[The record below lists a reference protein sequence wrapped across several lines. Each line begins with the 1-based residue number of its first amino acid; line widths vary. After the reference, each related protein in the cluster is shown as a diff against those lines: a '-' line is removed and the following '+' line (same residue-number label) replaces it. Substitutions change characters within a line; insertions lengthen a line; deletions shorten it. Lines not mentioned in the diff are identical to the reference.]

1 VISLS
6 QFGAASAL
14 ADAKIVAAMPHKMAW
29 KQADILI
36 FMSARLMVLAKHRG
50 ATILARACRGE
61 SGRIIIVHGRFRFTF
76 LFTVL
81 LLSLSGDGALQ
92 AAERTPEQ
100 DLVDRLQEEQRRRD
114 ERRQQDVYLP
124 ATPALEGLNLPDT
137 AGPCVTIKSIRFD
150 WLGEPVMTLRGYL
163 DALIAEVRGQCLG
176 VAAVQ
181 ELHRALNAALTAE
194 GYVTSRVLIPEQD
207 LADGELVFMLMA
219 GRVESV
225 TTEGLSPRQVRLAL
239 PVRKGRLL
247 NLRDLE
253 QAVENLGRV
262 RGLESSFDIRPGSA
276 NGASVLALSG
286 RQGPRLGGALILNE
300 KLYGSTAQGSAL
312 ANLEVGSPF
321 GLTDRL
327 VVSANTDL
335 HRTVSDQAWGAGLDY
350 DLGIGYWQ
358 LSAGFSR
365 QAYLNRVQ
373 GVLQRFDA
381 TGGTDTT
388 RLEAGRVLYRSSFS
402 RVGLAGL
409 FSYSDV
415 GNAIE
420 GATLQVSSYQ
430 LSSWGVRLDG
440 EHRWQRWQTGAGL
453 TAEYSTGHGPATAL
467 AGGGAIA
474 DVHNHRLLLTASA
487 LYPLTWQRGTVRFRL
502 DSQHSDNHLFP
513 LQRWSLASR
522 VKGYDDISV
531 TGNSGHL
538 VSAEYAISPAS
549 AGGRLLW
556 RPFVQVE
563 TGWIPAISNESGF
576 DRLMGLTTGTDLS
589 WKRLRTGLQISVPV
603 DRTSTR
609 DSANSHV
616 VRGSMTLS
624 W

>member
-1 VISLS
+1 MPVIAVLI
-6 QFGAASAL
+6 Q
-14 ADAKIVAAMPHKMAW
+14 V
-29 KQADILI
+29 DILI
-36 FMSARLMVLAKHRG
+36 FMAARLMALAKYGG
-50 ATILARACRGE
+50 ATILARARRGN
-61 SGRIIIVHGRFRFTF
+61 SGRTIIVHGLLHSFNVRI
-76 LFTVL
+76 VL
-81 LLSLSGDGALQ
+81 LLSLFGGGQLH

-100 DLVDRLQEEQRRRD
+100 DLFDRLQEEQRRRD
-114 ERRQQDVYLP
+114 DRRQQDVYLP
-124 ATPALEGLNLPDT
+124 AEPAPEGLNLPDIV
-137 AGPCVTIKSIRFD
+137 GPCVNIESIRFE
-150 WLGEPVMTLRGYL
+150 WLGDPAVRLRAQLEP
-163 DALIAEVRGQCLG
+163 LINEVRGQCLG
-176 VAAVQ
+176 VPALQ
-181 ELHRALNAALTAE
+181 ELHRALNAVLTAR

-207 LADGELVFMLMA
+207 LADGELVFMLVP

-225 TTEGLSPRQVRLAL
+225 LAEGLSPRQVRLAL

-276 NGASVLALSG
+276 NGMSVLAMSCT
-286 RQGPRLGGALILNE
+286 QGPRLGGALIINE
-300 KLYGSTAQGSAL
+300 KAYGSTLQGSAL
-312 ANLEVGSPF
+312 ANVEIGSPF

-327 VVSANTDL
+327 VLSANTDL

-350 DLGIGYWQ
+350 DLGVGYWQ

-373 GVLQRFDA
+373 GVLERFDA
-381 TGGTDTT
+381 TGETDTT

-402 RVGLAGL
+402 RVGMAGL
-409 FSYSDV
+409 ASYSDV

-420 GATLQVSSYQ
+420 GATIQVSSYQ
-430 LSSWGVRLDG
+430 LSTWGVRLDG
-440 EHRWQRWQTGAGL
+440 ERRWKRWQTGGSI
-453 TAEYSTGHGPATAL
+453 TAEYSTGHGPAAAL

-474 DVHNHRLLLTASA
+474 DAHNHRLLLTASA
-487 LYPLTWQRGTVRFRL
+487 LYPLTWQRGTFRFRL
-502 DSQHSDNHLFP
+502 DSQHSDNDLFP

-538 VSAEYAISPAS
+538 ASAEYAISPAT

-556 RPFVQVE
+556 RPFVLVE
-563 TGWIPAISNESGF
+563 SGWIPAISNEPAF
-576 DRLMGLTTGTDLS
+576 DRLVSLTAGTDLT
-589 WKRLRTGLQISVPV
+589 WKRMRAGLQASTPL
-603 DRTSTR
+603 DRASTR
-609 DSANSHV
+609 ESAHSHV